1 MSYSREMTHAD
12 YSSMK
17 MGDPY
22 SIFMVGCHLTL
33 DFYLRNRTCITPHR
47 VYDCC
52 FILQTCGVTVL
63 TDAKLNQERIEL
75 FALFRKS

>member
-12 YSSMK
+12 YSSVK

-22 SIFMVGCHLTL
+22 SIFMV
-33 DFYLRNRTCITPHR
+33 DFYLRNRTCITCPHG
-47 VYDCC
+47 VYGCC

-63 TDAKLNQERIEL
+63 TDAKLEQERSQL
-75 FALFRKS
+75 FAMFRKS